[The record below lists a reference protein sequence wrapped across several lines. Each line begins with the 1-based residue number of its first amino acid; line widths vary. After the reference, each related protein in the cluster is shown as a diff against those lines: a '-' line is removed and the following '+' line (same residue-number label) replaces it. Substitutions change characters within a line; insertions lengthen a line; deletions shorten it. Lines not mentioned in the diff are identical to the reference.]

1 MATSFVEKAKVIEQ
15 YIAEGKMANIDVLFS
30 HNDEMTIGALEA
42 LKQTDI
48 VPEKTLLSLRLM
60 LKRNDRQF
68 EKRHR

>member
-1 MATSFVEKAKVIEQ
+1 MIEQ
-15 YIAEGKMANIDVLFS
+15 YIAEGKMADIDVLFS

-60 LKRNDRQF
+60 LK
-68 EKRHR
+68 KK